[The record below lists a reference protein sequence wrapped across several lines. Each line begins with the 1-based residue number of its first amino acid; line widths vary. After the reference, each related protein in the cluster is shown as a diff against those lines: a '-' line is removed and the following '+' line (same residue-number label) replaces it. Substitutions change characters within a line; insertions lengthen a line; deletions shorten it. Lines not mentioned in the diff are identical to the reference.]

1 LSEVATRRAQQLA
14 STPWEHAGARSSGVG
29 GFVASVR
36 DIWRYRE
43 LLGRLTKRELKARYK
58 DSKLGF
64 AWSLVRPLTMLFV
77 YAIVVGQF
85 LGAARSIENF
95 GIYIFAGLA
104 IYTVYA
110 EVIGGGTSAIVT
122 NAGLIK
128 KVYLPREV
136 FPLATIGPALFTLA
150 IQLAIL
156 IVAAGVVT
164 AAAGPD
170 DTKALVLGPH
180 LLYAPFAIVVALVW
194 SAAFAIL
201 LSAINVYLRDIAYLV
216 DVVLVLVMWGSP
228 ILYSISMVEGQ
239 LQGSSFEWLLTLYVN
254 SPVTLSVLGFQ
265 EAFWQ
270 AGAASAHVPDLWLN
284 MLISVG
290 AGLVAL
296 FFAQRVFA
304 RLQGDFAQEL

>member
-1 LSEVATRRAQQLA
+1 MSEVATRRAQQLA

-156 IVAAGVVT
+156 IVAALVT
-164 AAAGPD
+164 G
-170 DTKALVLGPH
+170 ALALGPH

>member
-1 LSEVATRRAQQLA
+1 MSEVATRRAQQLA
-14 STPWEHAGARSSGVG
+14 STPWEHAGARSSGIG

-104 IYTVYA
+104 IYTVFA
-110 EVIGGGTSAIVT
+110 EVIGGGTSSIVT
-122 NAGLIK
+122 NSGLIK

-136 FPLATIGPALFTLA
+136 FPLATIGPAMFTLA

-156 IVAAGVVT
+156 IVAALVT
-164 AAAGPD
+164 G
-170 DTKALVLGPH
+170 ALAVGPH

-239 LQGSSFEWLLTLYVN
+239 LQGTAFEWLLTLYVN

-270 AGAASAHVPDLWLN
+270 PGAASAHVPDLWLN

-290 AGLVAL
+290 AGLIAL